1 MIEHD
6 MLNDASVPCTL
17 FRIGNLQLEICEM
30 KSPFREDDP
39 IYGATD
45 EEIVGTPDDENPS
58 YRTLRI
64 VRSVNWED
72 SWDDDLSEVIAFWNP
87 CNPDFPSK
95 HHLVLPHGKALNT
108 GEHDIDLFLELC
120 SYGQNLLNGWCAIR
134 GVL

>member
-6 MLNDASVPCTL
+6 IMKDASVPCTI
-17 FRIGNLQLEICEM
+17 FRIENLQLEICEM

-39 IYGATD
+39 IYGTLD
-45 EEIVGTPDDENPS
+45 EENSS

-64 VRSVNWED
+64 VRSVNRED
-72 SWDDDLSEVIAFWNP
+72 SWDEDFSEVIAFWNP
-87 CNPDFPSK
+87 CNPDFPSN
-95 HHLVLPHGKALNT
+95 HHLVLPHGKALNS